1 MYKEETNLQEQVNN
15 LQEQLT
21 QVKMQLQALYKHLGL
36 NVNAKREVVCYTVQE
51 YFKPNTVENIVQTN
65 GLQGMN

>member
-1 MYKEETNLQEQVNN
+1 MYTESKDLQEQVNSLSDELRN
-15 LQEQLT
+15 
-21 QVKMQLQALYKHLGL
+21 VKMQLQALYKHLNL

-51 YFKPNTVENIVQTN
+51 YLKPNTAENIAQTN

>member
-1 MYKEETNLQEQVNN
+1 MYQEQPNLQEQVNN

-21 QVKMQLQALYKHLGL
+21 QVKMQLQALYKHLNL
-36 NVNAKREVVCYTVQE
+36 NVNTKREVVCYTVQE
-51 YFKPNTVENIVQTN
+51 YLKPDTAKNIGQTN

>member
-1 MYKEETNLQEQVNN
+1 MNKEQTNLQEQVNVLSEELRN
-15 LQEQLT
+15 
-21 QVKMQLQALYKHLGL
+21 VKMQLQALYRHLNL

-51 YFKPNTVENIVQTN
+51 YLKPNTAENIVQTN

>member
-1 MYKEETNLQEQVNN
+1 MYQEQPNLQEQVNN

-21 QVKMQLQALYKHLGL
+21 QVKMQLHALYKHLNL
-36 NVNAKREVVCYTVQE
+36 NVNAKREVVSYTVQE
-51 YFKPNTVENIVQTN
+51 YLKPNTAENIVQTN